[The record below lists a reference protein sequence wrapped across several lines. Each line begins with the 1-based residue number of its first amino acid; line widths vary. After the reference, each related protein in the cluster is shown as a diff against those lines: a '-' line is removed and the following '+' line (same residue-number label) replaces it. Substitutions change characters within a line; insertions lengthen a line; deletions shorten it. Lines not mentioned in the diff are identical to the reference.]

1 LFTLLVETTGIRVQD
16 MTFQA
21 RDIADRFC
29 EYRELNMRQAL
40 ARVSLWRGLAAA
52 NDPSR
57 MAARFDVAA

>member
-1 LFTLLVETTGIRVQD
+1 